1 MPSAQRAT
9 ATAPAPSPL
18 LTAPVLPTL
27 LRLSGPNM
35 VAMVG
40 AAVAAIAETL
50 YVGRIGVP
58 ALAGMAL
65 VFPIMM
71 LQQMLSGG
79 AMGSG
84 VAATV
89 SRALGAGQ
97 TERAEALAVHAL
109 GVALVGGLLTSA
121 LMLGGGA
128 ALFGLLGGRGEALSQ
143 ALAYAQVA
151 FTGSVAVWVLN
162 TLAAV
167 LRATGNMVVP
177 SATLLAAAVL
187 QVLLAGWL
195 GLGGGPVPALGMRGV
210 AAGQVIAA
218 LLGTAV
224 LGWWLGSGR
233 ARIRLRLAGTRWQ
246 PALLRDLLRL
256 GALACVSPLQTVTT
270 ILILTHLVARFG
282 PEALAGYGIGTR
294 LEFLLVPLA
303 FSFGVASVPVIGT
316 AIGAHQVARAR
327 QAAWTAATLAGGVL
341 GLVGLV
347 LALVPQVWT
356 QRFTQDPAVL
366 AAADSYFHW
375 AGPCYVLYGV
385 GLSLYFSS
393 IGAGRVGGAVLAGTL
408 RLVMVAGGGALL
420 VAFAAPAWT
429 IFALVAGA
437 MAAYGLASVLAV
449 RLTPWGPQ
457 AA

>member
-1 MPSAQRAT
+1 M
-9 ATAPAPSPL
+9 APAPPSASPL

-27 LRLSGPNM
+27 LRLTGPNM

-50 YVGRIGVP
+50 YVGRIGVS

-97 TERAEALAVHAL
+97 TARAEDLAVHAL
-109 GVALVGGLLTSA
+109 GVAVVGGVLTSA

-128 ALFGLLGGRGEALSQ
+128 ALFALLGGRGEALAQ
-143 ALAYAQVA
+143 AVAYAQVA
-151 FTGSVAVWVLN
+151 FCGSVAVWLLN

-210 AAGQVIAA
+210 AAGQVIAS
-218 LLGTAV
+218 LLGAV
-224 LGWWLGSGR
+224 LLAWWLASGR
-233 ARIRLRLAGTRWQ
+233 ARLRLRLAGTRWQ
-246 PALLRDLLRL
+246 PELLRELLRL
-256 GALACVSPLQTVTT
+256 GALACVSPLQTVAT

-282 PEALAGYGIGTR
+282 PEDLAGYGIGTR

-316 AIGAHQVARAR
+316 AIGAQRVARAR
-327 QAAWTAATLAGGVL
+327 QAAWTAAALAGGVL
-341 GLVGLV
+341 GGVGLV
-347 LALVPQVWT
+347 LALVPQLWT
-356 QRFTQDPAVL
+356 MRFTQDPAVL
-366 AAADSYFHW
+366 AAADSYFRW
-375 AGPCYVLYGV
+375 AGPCYVLFGV

-408 RLVMVAGGGALL
+408 RLLLVAGGGALL
-420 VAFAAPAWT
+420 VALAAPAWT

-449 RLTPWGPQ
+449 RLTPWGPRT
-457 AA
+457 A